1 MGMNR
6 PSQMASPANRGGW
19 PAPNLP
25 PEANRKP
32 SGLWHAWV
40 VLTGPGDDAPQR
52 TLEQRSRLRRARLS
66 SVVMFG
72 MLVLAVGILP
82 LGLKDPTHATL
93 GADAVLVLAVL
104 FAAVLNRFGQVTF
117 AALVLVAVLLFAI
130 AGAVLGAVNLDF
142 IYLPAFDLLAL
153 VIAVAA
159 AVLPRRLMWLAALAA
174 IAFIVVDMFLQPR
187 TPELDAFVATNGVYA
202 LMARPI
208 LLVLVTAILLHLLSW
223 SLENEVRRADRAE
236 EIAAMEHTIVEQKRQ
251 LDIGVQQILDTHV
264 RVANGDF
271 SARAPTTQD
280 NVLWQIAASLNNLLS
295 RLQKSGQAEH
305 QLRRTEEEIYRLA
318 SAIRDAQSGRR
329 PIWPAPTG
337 TAADR
342 ILELLAR
349 PAMRE
354 PQGPPPAL
362 PPQRPGSFPS
372 EPASGY
378 FPNAGPP
385 PPQMPQ
391 YPPQMPQYPPQMPQ
405 QQWPDLRPPSAS
417 PSPSPFSNPWAL
429 PADQES

>member
-1 MGMNR
+1 MRNLTSAGE
-6 PSQMASPANRGGW
+6 PGGYGRH
-19 PAPNLP
+19 APPKVNWWL
-25 PEANRKP
+25 RLTS
-32 SGLWHAWV
+32 SGW
-40 VLTGPGDDAPQR
+40 DSPQR
-52 TLEQRSRLRRARLS
+52 TIEEREKARRSRLTS
-66 SVVMFG
+66 WIIFG
-72 MLVLAVGILP
+72 LLIADLLLIPVGS
-82 LGLKDPTHATL
+82 GDPSTL
-93 GADAVLVLAVL
+93 GAVAVVGFGLL
-104 FAAVLNRFGQVTF
+104 FAAALNRSGFVSF
-117 AALVLVAVLLFAI
+117 AGGLIVLLICAGVMASLVSLPDGLDVFSLPAYDLMAI
-130 AGAVLGAVNLDF
+130 AVVVAASLVSRGA
-142 IYLPAFDLLAL
+142 AF
-153 VIAVAA
+153 AVAGLN
-159 AVLPRRLMWLAALAA
+159 VAL
-174 IAFIVVDMFLQPR
+174 IIVDFFLQ
-187 TPELDAFVATNGVYA
+187 THASDLVQSVQTYGTLAI
-202 LMARPI
+202 LARPI
-208 LLVLVTAILLHLLSW
+208 ALQVILAVVAYLWVRGTDEAI
-223 SLENEVRRADRAE
+223 RRADRAE
-236 EIAAMEHTIVEQKRQ
+236 EIAAMEHAIVEQKRQ

-305 QLRRTEEEIYRLA
+305 QLRRTEEEVYRLA

-362 PPQRPGSFPS
+362 PPQRSGSFPS

-385 PPQMPQ
+385 
-391 YPPQMPQYPPQMPQ
+391 PPQMPQYPPQMPQ